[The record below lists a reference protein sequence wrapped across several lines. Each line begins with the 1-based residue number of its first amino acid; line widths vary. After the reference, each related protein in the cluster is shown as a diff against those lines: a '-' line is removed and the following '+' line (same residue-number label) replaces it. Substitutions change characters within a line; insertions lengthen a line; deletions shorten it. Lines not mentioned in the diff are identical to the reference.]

1 MGNGFYLYGIFPAPG
16 PENLQ
21 IQGLDRQPV
30 STQML
35 DGFAFLYSEAQQE
48 RYLASRRNLLGH
60 EQVLEQAM
68 QAGHRTL
75 LPLQF
80 GLVIEDWQTVAQQL
94 SIPHNQ
100 GLTQLFAK
108 LKDRREVS
116 IKVFWDSK
124 LELQALLQE
133 NQALKTQRDNL
144 VDRKLS
150 MDRVVTIGQA
160 IEQAMQSRQQSI
172 VQVFQAALNPL
183 AVEVVEN
190 DPLANAMIY
199 NAAYLIPWD
208 VEPQFSDRVEA
219 LDDRF
224 DRRLRIRY
232 NNFTAP
238 FNFAQIERLD

>member
-1 MGNGFYLYGIFPAPG
+1 MGYGLYLYGIFPAPG
-16 PENLQ
+16 PENLHVE
-21 IQGLDRQPV
+21 GLNQQPV
-30 STQML
+30 LTQVL
-35 DGFAFLYSEAQQE
+35 NGFVFLYSEAQQE

-68 QAGHRTL
+68 HAGYRTL

-94 SIPHNQ
+94 TIPHSQ

-108 LKDRREVS
+108 LMGRREVGV
-116 IKVFWDSK
+116 KLFWDGDM
-124 LELQALLQE
+124 ELQALLQE
-133 NQALKTQRDNL
+133 NQALKIQRDNL
-144 VDRKLS
+144 VDQKLS
-150 MDRVVTIGQA
+150 MDQVVTIGQA
-160 IEQAMQSRQQSI
+160 IEQAMRVRQQSI
-172 VQVFQAALNPL
+172 VQAFQVDLNPL

-190 DPLANAMIY
+190 DPLADAMIY

-219 LDDRF
+219 LDDQF

-238 FNFAQIERLD
+238 FNFAQLNKLD